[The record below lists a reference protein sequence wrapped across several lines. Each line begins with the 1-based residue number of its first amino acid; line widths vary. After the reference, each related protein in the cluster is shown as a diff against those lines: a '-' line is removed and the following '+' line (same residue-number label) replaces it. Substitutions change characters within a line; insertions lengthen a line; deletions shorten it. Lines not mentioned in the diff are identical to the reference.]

1 MCWQKQIE
9 QSSKKINKI
18 ASHLKLATDS
28 AKLVLVV
35 RPYLIKIEWSNIHK
49 KCGDM
54 TKVVKT

>member
-28 AKLVLVV
+28 ASWYWSLDPSSLKLSGLTS
-35 RPYLIKIEWSNIHK
+35 IKNVDI
-49 KCGDM
+49 
-54 TKVVKT
+54 